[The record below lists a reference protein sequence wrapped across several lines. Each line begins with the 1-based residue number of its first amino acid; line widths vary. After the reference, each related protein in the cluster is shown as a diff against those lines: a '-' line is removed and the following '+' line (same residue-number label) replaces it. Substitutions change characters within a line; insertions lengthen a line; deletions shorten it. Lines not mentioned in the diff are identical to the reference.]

1 MALERLHIASSDLA
15 AIRAA
20 ARAALPLEACG
31 LLVGPEADRV
41 SRVAPADNVA
51 AEPERRFEIDPR
63 ALLALHRAL
72 RGTPERLIGHWHSHP
87 SGPPVPSAC
96 DREMAFDP
104 DMVWLLVAPADG
116 TARAWRVVEGGFA
129 EIPIEEVP

>member
-31 LLVGPEADRV
+31 LLVGPDADRV
-41 SRVAPADNVA
+41 SRVEPAANVA
-51 AEPERRFEIDPR
+51 AEPARRFEIDPR
-63 ALLALHRAL
+63 QLLALHRAL
-72 RGTPERLIGHWHSHP
+72 RGSAERLIGHWHSHP
-87 SGPPVPSAC
+87 LGPPVPSAC

>member
-1 MALERLHIASSDLA
+1 MALLPLHIATSDLA
-15 AIRAA
+15 AIRATASA
-20 ARAALPLEACG
+20 AMPLEACG
-31 LLVGPEADRV
+31 LLVGPDADRV
-41 SRVAPADNVA
+41 SRVEPASNVA
-51 AEPERRFEIDPR
+51 AEPARRFEIDPR
-63 ALLALHRAL
+63 QLLALHRSL
-72 RGTPERLIGHWHSHP
+72 RGTTNRLIGHWHSHP

-104 DMVWLLVAPADG
+104 EMVWLLVDPSDG

>member
-1 MALERLHIASSDLA
+1 MALKPLRIAVSDLA
-15 AIRAA
+15 AIRGA

-31 LLVGPEADRV
+31 LLVGPAGDWV
-41 SRVAPADNVA
+41 SRVEPAANVA
-51 AEPERRFEIDPR
+51 AEPSRRFEIDPR
-63 ALLALHRAL
+63 QLLALHRSL

-87 SGPPVPSAC
+87 AGPAVPSAC

-104 DMVWLLVAPADG
+104 DMVWLLIDAAQGV
-116 TARAWRVVEGGFA
+116 ARAWQVVEGGFA